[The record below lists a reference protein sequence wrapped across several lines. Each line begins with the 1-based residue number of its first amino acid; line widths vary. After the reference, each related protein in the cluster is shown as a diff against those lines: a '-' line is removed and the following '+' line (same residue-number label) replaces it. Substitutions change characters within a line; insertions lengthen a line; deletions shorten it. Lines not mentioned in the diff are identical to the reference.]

1 MQTWQIIIVTSP
13 ESHQVEL
20 KDRSQ
25 PIEHLLELVI
35 CAVFGE
41 FFYGGYRASK
51 FSSSPTY
58 IYGFKVLIEQFLKFD
73 GFFPDKAAS
82 LAREIVNELIKELKV
97 RPCPVVFASFSGGPK
112 ACMYKVL
119 QIIEGKCEEQISLDD
134 DRLVRDC
141 VAGHIFDSTPVDFV
155 SDLGTRFV
163 LHPTVLK
170 MSRPPPLAS
179 WIASGI
185 SSTLDALFLS
195 RFESQRADYW
205 QTLYSSVSIGAP
217 YLILCSEDDD
227 LAPFQVIHNFASRLK
242 DLGADVKLAKW
253 NSSSHVGHFRHYP
266 EEYMAA
272 VTELLQKSAVIYSQ
286 RIRQLEGEKMGM
298 EGAHDEISDPFS
310 NLRKAAAK
318 SSQSLHRIDL
328 DSTDH
333 FYMPT
338 SLEYH
343 EDRDVG
349 SVQDERKEHYVPL
362 PGPPKISAHGVLG
375 QFLFDA
381 CVPKN
386 VEDWD
391 LRSSPSMRRGVN
403 FAPGRRHS
411 AFNPIKCIRRSRL

>member
-1 MQTWQIIIVTSP
+1 MWGFGGRYYWGRKGRGKVEGIVVVFAWMSS
-13 ESHQVEL
+13 EDKHL
-20 KDRSQ
+20 KNYVDLYSS
-25 PIEHLLELVI
+25 LGWSSLV
-35 CAVFGE
+35 CH
-41 FFYGGYRASK
+41 S
-51 FSSSPTY
+51 
-58 IYGFKVLIEQFLKFD
+58 QFLNL
-73 GFFPDKAAS
+73 FFPDKAAS
-82 LAREIVNELIKELKV
+82 LAREIAMSSKELKL
-97 RPCPVVFASFSGGPK
+97 RPCPIVFASFSGGPK
-112 ACMYKVL
+112 SCMYKVL
-119 QIIEGKCEEQISLDD
+119 QDD

-141 VAGHIFDSTPVDFV
+141 VSGHIFDSTPVDF
-155 SDLGTRFV
+155 G
-163 LHPTVLK
+163 
-170 MSRPPPLAS
+170 
-179 WIASGI
+179 
-185 SSTLDALFLS
+185 
-195 RFESQRADYW
+195 
-205 QTLYSSVSIGAP
+205 IGAP

-227 LAPFQVIHNFASRLK
+227 LAPFQVIHNFANRLK

-266 EEYMAA
+266 EEYRAV
-272 VTELLQKSAVIYSQ
+272 VTELLQKAAVIYSQ

-318 SSQSLHRIDL
+318 SSQSLQRIDL
-328 DSTDH
+328 DSSDH

-349 SVQDERKEHYVPL
+349 SVQDERKEHYIPL
-362 PGPPKISAHGVLG
+362 PCPPKINAHGVLG

-391 LRSSPSMRRGVN
+391 LRSSPSMRRRVPFG
-403 FAPGRRHS
+403 PGRRHS